1 MNYAFLSIANSF
13 VGKKVLLT
21 LLTLTLE
28 NAQDN
33 FLITA
38 VVVAFI
44 SLLISIIEKCIFY
57 HFEFLC

>member
-1 MNYAFLSIANSF
+1 MNYGFLSIANSF
-13 VGKKVLLT
+13 VRKKVLLT

>member
-1 MNYAFLSIANSF
+1 MNYAFLGIANSF

>member
-1 MNYAFLSIANSF
+1 MNYAFFSIANSF

-21 LLTLTLE
+21 LLTLKLE
-28 NAQDN
+28 NAEDN

-38 VVVAFI
+38 GVVAFI
-44 SLLISIIEKCIFY
+44 SLLISIIEKCISY